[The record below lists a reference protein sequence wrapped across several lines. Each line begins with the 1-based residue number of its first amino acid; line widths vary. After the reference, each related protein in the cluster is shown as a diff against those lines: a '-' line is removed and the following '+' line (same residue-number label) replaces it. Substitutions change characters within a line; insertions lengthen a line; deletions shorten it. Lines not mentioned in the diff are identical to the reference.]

1 MAGEIETLKRIK
13 EAEEESAKRV
23 AEAEDKAKKEI
34 ADANIYRDTKLA
46 EAEESGKGYH
56 EKAIAAATTKAL
68 EESKKVI
75 EDAKARAKSIK
86 HLDSDKALEIFEDE
100 VLLEFGV

>member
-13 EAEEESAKRV
+13 EAEKEAVKRI

-46 EAEESGKGYH
+46 EAEESGKSYH
-56 EKAIAAATTKAL
+56 EKAIAAATAKASA
-68 EESKKVI
+68 ESKKVI
-75 EDAKARAKSIK
+75 EDAKARAKRIK
-86 HLDSDKALEIFEDE
+86 HLDSDKALEVFEDE
-100 VLLEFGV
+100 VLSEFGV